1 MWNFLKTIE
10 RSKKL
15 VNPCNYTNRNEAFR
29 IFEAAEKQ
37 RVKNDSIIIDI
48 DTSKLPNVVLIV
60 LESFSNKVI
69 SSFGGKH
76 NICPCL
82 DAISEDA
89 IIFPSFY
96 ASGNRSD
103 RGMAALLGGYPSLLT
118 QSVINYP
125 DKSVK
130 LKKMSSYFNQNGYL
144 SSFYYGG
151 DIDFYNL
158 KSFILQGEYREIISQ
173 DNFPKEIRNMS
184 SWGVPDGFLFE
195 RVLNDLDK
203 KQPFFTTVYTLS
215 SHTPYDVPVQMIKAE
230 TDEEKYLNSVA
241 YTDSCLGAFI
251 NAFKKTKYWENS
263 LVIIT
268 ADHGHLFPGPT
279 EIIEP
284 ATYRIPLIWTG
295 GVVKNAATIE
305 NICGQP
311 DLIPTLVKQF
321 GWQPDSALFGHDI
334 LSSPSYAFYMWDT
347 GWGYISGEGEFI
359 YDQNT
364 GDIKTHKKYTE
375 AKPDFDFA
383 KAYLQVLHEDFL
395 AK

>member
-10 RSKKL
+10 RSKKM
-15 VNPCNYTNRNEAFR
+15 VNPCNYKNRDEAFSL
-29 IFEAAEKQ
+29 FTSTEKQ
-37 RVKNDSIIIDI
+37 RVITDSLIIDI

-76 NICPCL
+76 NVCPCL
-82 DAISEDA
+82 DAISKEA

-130 LKKMSSYFNQNGYL
+130 LKKMSAYFNENSYL

-158 KSFILQGEYREIISQ
+158 KSFVLQGEYRDIISR
-173 DNFPKEIRNMS
+173 DDFPKEIRNMS

-195 RVLNDLDK
+195 RVLNDIDK

-215 SHTPYDVPVQMIKAE
+215 SHTPYDVPVQMIKAD

-241 YTDSCLGAFI
+241 YTDSCLGDFI
-251 NAFKKTKYWENS
+251 KEFKKTKYWENS

-295 GVVKNAATIE
+295 GVVKKAGTIN

-311 DLIPTLVKQF
+311 DLIPTVVKQF
-321 GWQPDSALFGHDI
+321 KWKPDSALFGHDI
-334 LSSPSYAFYMWDT
+334 LSVPSYAFYMWDT
-347 GWGYISGEGEFI
+347 GWGYVSDEGEFI

-364 GDIKTHKKYTE
+364 ADFKVHKKYNET
-375 AKPDFDFA
+375 KPDYDFA

-395 AK
+395 QK